1 MALTIPD
8 WLVQS
13 IQSGQASPGSGGI
26 LQSPLIGAAAGPP
39 PAPAP
44 IVAQNNNAGRGF
56 GNFSAS
62 MGNGN
67 AARPMNSPAPAAAQ
81 PQAPS
86 LNQTLGLVPKMMQTF
101 GVGNQPQS
109 PTSQQGLLPR
119 ALQAFGID
127 PSSIGDNINL
137 GLQDLGS
144 GGAMTGL
151 FSL

>member
-13 IQSGQASPGSGGI
+13 LQSGQSNPGSGGV

-44 IVAQNNNAGRGF
+44 IVAQNNNAGRGL

-67 AARPMNSPAPAAAQ
+67 AALPLSSPAPAAAQ
-81 PQAPS
+81 PQTPS

-101 GVGNQPQS
+101 GVGNQPQNQ
-109 PTSQQGLLPR
+109 TQQGLLPK